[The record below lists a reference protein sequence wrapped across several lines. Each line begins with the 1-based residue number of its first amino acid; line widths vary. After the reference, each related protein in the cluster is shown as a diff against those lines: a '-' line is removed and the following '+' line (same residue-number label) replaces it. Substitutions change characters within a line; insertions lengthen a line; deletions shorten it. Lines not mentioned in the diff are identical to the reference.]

1 MNIASRITAC
11 LIALIVTPPLCW
23 LSAASP
29 TPTPIDAPGLVQGT
43 HQHRPHA
50 ERLPS
55 PSNQGRVLWLALRG
69 GIYTPRNASVRERL
83 GRGGITNRKAER
95 FGNFISAR
103 ALTFNDPTQAPT
115 LDLPPLL
122 TPASAHVVTI
132 AGGGQRGNEDGQGEL
147 AQFNWPTGVA
157 VGPDWTVYAADY
169 ANYLIRKISPDG
181 LVSTLAG
188 SGEPGWLDGAGT
200 AARFNGPDGIALAP
214 SGDLYVAD
222 ADNRRIRK
230 VAPDGTVTTVAGS
243 GQPGTRDGPAA
254 SAQFLYPT
262 GVAVDQAGTLY
273 IADRGAHTIRK
284 ITSRGVVSTLAGTGR
299 PGYTD
304 GMGSIAQFHD
314 PMTVVV
320 DRSGRLFVADSGNHA
335 IRMIL
340 PEGRVSTVAG
350 SPQAGAIDGRRAA
363 ARFNWPAGL
372 AVDQRDN
379 LYVADSN
386 NALIRM
392 ISPDGQVTTLA
403 GIGHA
408 GSDDGPGNTA
418 GFHFPTG
425 VAVDRQ
431 GNVYVADSANNM
443 IRLISPGLRLFT
455 ACCDASARR
464 AALRGTIRT
473 YYTGRTSSTEQATHT
488 P

>member
-1 MNIASRITAC
+1 MARPEG
-11 LIALIVTPPLCW
+11 LHQALPMEG
-23 LSAASP
+23 A
-29 TPTPIDAPGLVQGT
+29 
-43 HQHRPHA
+43 
-50 ERLPS
+50 
-55 PSNQGRVLWLALRG
+55 
-69 GIYTPRNASVRERL
+69 
-83 GRGGITNRKAER
+83 
-95 FGNFISAR
+95 
-103 ALTFNDPTQAPT
+103 TQAPRI
-115 LDLPPLL
+115 DLPPLL

-132 AGGGQRGNEDGQGEL
+132 AGSGQRGNADGQGMM

-181 LVSTLAG
+181 LVTTLAG
-188 SGEPGWLDGAGT
+188 SGKSGWLDGAGST
-200 AARFNGPDGIALAP
+200 ARFKGPDGIALAP

-254 SAQFLYPT
+254 TAQFVYPT
-262 GVAVDQAGTLY
+262 GIAVGQGGTLY

-284 ITSRGVVSTLAGTGR
+284 ITSRGVVSTLAGTGL

-314 PMTVVV
+314 PMTVAINQ
-320 DRSGRLFVADSGNHA
+320 SGRLFVADSGNHA
-335 IRMIL
+335 IRMIM
-340 PEGRVSTVAG
+340 PDGHVSTVAG
-350 SPQAGAIDGRRAA
+350 SPQAGAVDGQGAA
-363 ARFNWPAGL
+363 ARFNWPTGL
-372 AVDQRDN
+372 AVDHRDH

-386 NALIRM
+386 NALIRT
-392 ISPDGQVTTLA
+392 ISPDGRVTTLA

-408 GSDDGPGNTA
+408 GSDDGPGETA

-425 VAVDRQ
+425 VAVDRE
-431 GNVYVADSANNM
+431 GDVFVADSANNM
-443 IRLISPGLRLFT
+443 VRLISPGLRLFT
-455 ACCDASARR
+455 ACCNKSARWV
-464 AALRGTIRT
+464 ALRGTVRT
-473 YYTGRTSSTEQATHT
+473 YYTGHATHI

>member
-1 MNIASRITAC
+1 MRNTSRVTTSLIT
-11 LIALIVTPPLCW
+11 LIALPSLFW

-29 TPTPIDAPGLVQGT
+29 TPTPIDAPEQTQGT
-43 HQHRPHA
+43 NQNTPHA

-55 PSNQGRVLWLALRG
+55 PSSQGRVLWLTSLG
-69 GIYTPRNASVRERL
+69 GIYPASNASARGRL
-83 GRGGITNRKAER
+83 HQ
-95 FGNFISAR
+95 
-103 ALTFNDPTQAPT
+103 ALPMEGATQAPT
-115 LDLPPLL
+115 IDLPPLL
-122 TPASAHVVTI
+122 TPSSAHVVTI
-132 AGGGQRGNEDGQGEL
+132 AGSGQRGNEDGQGEL

-181 LVSTLAG
+181 LVTTLAG
-188 SGEPGWLDGAGT
+188 SGQRGWLDGAGSV
-200 AARFNGPDGIALAP
+200 ARFNGPDGIALAP

-222 ADNRRIRK
+222 ADNHRIRR
-230 VAPDGTVTTVAGS
+230 VSPDGTVTTVAGS
-243 GQPGTRDGPAA
+243 GQAGTRDGPATT
-254 SAQFLYPT
+254 AQFLYPT
-262 GVAVDQAGTLY
+262 GVAADQTGALY
-273 IADRGAHTIRK
+273 VADRGAHTIRK
-284 ITSRGVVSTLAGTGR
+284 ITSRGVVSTLAGTGL

-335 IRMIL
+335 IRMIM
-340 PEGRVSTVAG
+340 PGGRVSTVAG
-350 SPQAGAIDGRRAA
+350 SPLAGAVDGRGAA
-363 ARFNWPAGL
+363 ARFNWPTGL
-372 AVDQRDN
+372 AVDPRDN

-408 GSDDGPGNTA
+408 GSDDGPGETA

-431 GNVYVADSANNM
+431 GDVYVADSANHM

-455 ACCDASARR
+455 ACCACCDRTARR

-473 YYTGRTSSTEQATHT
+473 YYTGRTSYTGQATHI